1 MNTNATEYGAA
12 LLRLALGVMF
22 IAHGL
27 LKPVVYT
34 MAGSVQ
40 FFESVGF
47 PGWLAYVVVAA
58 ELIAGTLLIVG
69 YRTRVVAA
77 ATLPIPLGAVW
88 VHLPNGWVFSAPNGG
103 WEYPVFLVVVV
114 IAQTLLGDGA
124 LALGRTRVGAMP
136 SPRASGVLSN

>member
-12 LLRLALGVMF
+12 LLRLALGVML

-40 FFESVGF
+40 FFETVGF

-69 YRTRVVAA
+69 YRTRIVAA
-77 ATLPIPLGAVW
+77 ATLPILLGAAW

-103 WEYPVFLVVVV
+103 WEYPVFLAVVV

-124 LALGRTRVGAMP
+124 LALGRARVGATP

>member
-1 MNTNATEYGAA
+1 MNTNTTEYGAA

-40 FFESVGF
+40 FFEAVGF

-58 ELIAGTLLIVG
+58 ELIAGMLLIVG

-77 ATLPIPLGAVW
+77 ATLPILLGAAW

-103 WEYPVFLVVVV
+103 WEYPVFLAVAV
-114 IAQTLLGDGA
+114 IAQMLLGDGA
-124 LALGRTRVGAMP
+124 LALGRTRVGATR
-136 SPRASGVLSN
+136 SPRASGVLTH

>member
-1 MNTNATEYGAA
+1 MNANTKEYGAA

-40 FFESVGF
+40 FFETIGF

-77 ATLPIPLGAVW
+77 ATLPILLGAAW
-88 VHLPNGWVFSAPNGG
+88 VHLPNGWLFSAPNGG
-103 WEYPVFLVVVV
+103 WEYPVFLAVAV

-124 LALGRTRVGAMP
+124 LALGRTRVGATP
-136 SPRASGVLSN
+136 SPRASGVLSH

>member
-1 MNTNATEYGAA
+1 MNTNTTEYGAA

-40 FFESVGF
+40 FFEAVGF

-58 ELIAGTLLIVG
+58 ELIAGMLLIVG

-77 ATLPIPLGAVW
+77 ATLPILLGAAW

-103 WEYPVFLVVVV
+103 WEYPVFLTVAV
-114 IAQTLLGDGA
+114 IAQMLLGDGA
-124 LALGRTRVGAMP
+124 LALGRTRVGATR
-136 SPRASGVLSN
+136 SPRASGVLTH

>member
-1 MNTNATEYGAA
+1 MNTSTTEYGTA
-12 LLRLALGVMF
+12 LLRLAWGVMF

-27 LKPVVYT
+27 LKPMVFT

-40 FFESVGF
+40 FFETVGF

-77 ATLPIPLGAVW
+77 ATLPVLLGAAW
-88 VHLPNGWVFSAPNGG
+88 VHLPNGWVSSAPNGG
-103 WEYPVFLVVVV
+103 WEYPVFLAVAVLVQ
-114 IAQTLLGDGA
+114 ILLGDGA
-124 LALGRTRVGAMP
+124 LALGHSRVGATT
-136 SPRASGVLSN
+136 STRASGVLSS

>member
-1 MNTNATEYGAA
+1 MNTNTTEYGAA

-40 FFESVGF
+40 FFEAVGF

-58 ELIAGTLLIVG
+58 ELIAGMLLIVG

-77 ATLPIPLGAVW
+77 ATLPILLGAAW

-103 WEYPVFLVVVV
+103 WEYPVFLAVAV
-114 IAQTLLGDGA
+114 IAQMLLGDGG
-124 LALGRTRVGAMP
+124 LALGRTRVGATR
-136 SPRASGVLSN
+136 SPRASGVLTH